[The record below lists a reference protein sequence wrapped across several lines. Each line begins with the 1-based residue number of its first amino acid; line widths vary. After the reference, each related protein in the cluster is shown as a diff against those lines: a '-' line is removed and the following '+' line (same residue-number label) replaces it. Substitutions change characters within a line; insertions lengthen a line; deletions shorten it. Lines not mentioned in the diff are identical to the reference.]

1 LPRSTANI
9 LGRRAGRLAFGIVLI
24 LGMGSLAWEVIR
36 GHSLWEAFGG
46 PFSVEADHE
55 KLGAAMTLAATWA
68 AATIVYAIVRVAVWA
83 SAPAPRGDALLRA
96 SLVVPAV
103 GLGLALPLTLHA
115 LWFAM
120 TGGNFDAWVR
130 LSVAVVGFAHVV
142 FALTFGMRA
151 AQLTR
156 TSRPTMTIG
165 SIFLWSVCASVIP
178 WGLLFLPETLTLITG
193 VAILPVLH
201 IFDAIARRERD
212 ALPALPV
219 ARLV

>member
-1 LPRSTANI
+1 MRSTANI
-9 LGRRAGRLAFGIVLI
+9 LGRRAGRIAFGTMLI
-24 LGMGSLAWEVIR
+24 LGMVGITIRVMHGQDAW
-36 GHSLWEAFGG
+36 STFGG
-46 PFSVEADHE
+46 PFAPDAHVRHLDATRS
-55 KLGAAMTLAATWA
+55 LAGFWIMAVVA
-68 AATIVYAIVRVAVWA
+68 YALVRFAVWWI
-83 SAPAPRGDALLRA
+83 APAPRGDALLRA
-96 SLVVPAV
+96 SLIVPAV
-103 GLGLALPLTLHA
+103 GLALALPLTLHA

-201 IFDAIARRERD
+201 LFDAIARRERE
-212 ALPALPV
+212 ALPTLPV
-219 ARLV
+219 ARVV

>member
-1 LPRSTANI
+1 MRSTANI
-9 LGRRAGRLAFGIVLI
+9 LGRRAARIAFGIVLL
-24 LGMGSLAWEVIR
+24 LGMGSLAWQVIR
-36 GHSLWEAFGG
+36 GNSLWATFGG
-46 PFSVEADHE
+46 PFSADGDRA
-55 KLGAAMTLAATWA
+55 KLDAAMTLATTWV
-68 AATIVYAIVRVAVWA
+68 AATVVYAIVRVAVWA
-83 SAPAPRGDALLRA
+83 TAPAPRGDALLRA

-103 GLGLALPLTLHA
+103 GLAFALPLTLHG

-201 IFDAIARRERD
+201 IFDAVARRERD
-212 ALPALPV
+212 ALPTLPV
-219 ARLV
+219 ARVM

>member
-1 LPRSTANI
+1 MKSTANI
-9 LGRRAGRLAFGIVLI
+9 LARRAGRIAFGLVLL
-24 LGMGSLAWEVIR
+24 LGMGSIAWEVIR
-36 GHSLWEAFGG
+36 GNSLWGTFGG
-46 PFSVEADHE
+46 PFSADADRA
-55 KLGAAMTLAATWA
+55 KLDAAMTLAATWA
-68 AATIVYAIVRVAVWA
+68 AATAVYGIVRLAVWA
-83 SAPAPRGDALLRA
+83 AAPAPRGDALLRA
-96 SLVVPAV
+96 SLIVPAV
-103 GLGLALPLTLHA
+103 GLAFALPLTLHG

-156 TSRPTMTIG
+156 TARPTMTIG

-212 ALPALPV
+212 ALPVLPV
-219 ARLV
+219 ARML

>member
-1 LPRSTANI
+1 MRSTANI
-9 LGRRAGRLAFGIVLI
+9 LGRRAGRIAFGIVLL
-24 LGMGSLAWEVIR
+24 LGMGSLAWQVIR
-36 GHSLWEAFGG
+36 GNSLWDTFGG
-46 PFSVEADHE
+46 PFSAEAERHT
-55 KLGAAMTLAATWA
+55 LGAGLTLAATWA
-68 AATIVYAIVRVAVWA
+68 AATAVYAVVRVAVWA

-103 GLGLALPLTLHA
+103 GLAFALPLTLHG

-156 TSRPTMTIG
+156 TARPTMTIG

-201 IFDAIARRERD
+201 VFDAIARRERD
-212 ALPALPV
+212 ALPTLPV
-219 ARLV
+219 ARVM